1 MEGREFDLT
10 VLGVTGFTGK
20 LVVDYLDKLAGE
32 NKLVGVKICFA
43 GRNDS
48 AMLRV
53 CNSLK
58 HLAPSFCLA
67 DVTKETSVLDMAL
80 RTRVVLA
87 LVGPY
92 EALGGEVV
100 IKSCIQAGAH
110 YVDVTGE
117 GRWMESMKQKYH
129 ELAQKRGV
137 CLVPFAGQ
145 DSVPADLTAWFT
157 TSQLP
162 EGDFAQSHATLQ
174 TLVQLPTTQ
183 GQLSNGT
190 FKTLLSQPGW
200 SFDLPVPKHD
210 FSTKLTYGVQL
221 VSGISPSLAAFPF
234 LFFPDANVV
243 RDSHLDQGLG
253 GRFENNHLL
262 VFPNRPAAL
271 VAKLAF
277 GSLPYLLHLPYAK
290 TLLGKLSDSG
300 GKVFGPSS
308 RHPNSTPANYVNY
321 GVLKMY
327 PLHSSP
333 GTKPVETIVT
343 RVDCDRD
350 PYEVTAIT
358 CTQVALA
365 LLSPAITAKHKTGF
379 QTPVSAVGGQELL
392 ERCFECIR
400 VSKL

>member
-1 MEGREFDLT
+1 MEAAREFDLT

-20 LVVDYLDKLAGE
+20 LVVDYLDKLAGQ
-32 NKLVGVKICFA
+32 NRLSGVKICFA
-43 GRNDS
+43 GRSDS

-67 DVTKETSVLDMAL
+67 DVSKEASVLDMAL

-117 GRWMESMKQKYH
+117 GRWIDAMKQKYH
-129 ELAQKRGV
+129 DQAQKRGV

-162 EGDFAQSHATLQ
+162 EADFAQSHATLQ
-174 TLVQLPTTQ
+174 TLVQLPTTH

-190 FKTLLSQPGW
+190 FKTLLSQSGW
-200 SFDLPVPKHD
+200 SFDLPVPEHD
-210 FSTKLTYGVQL
+210 FSTKLTNGVQL
-221 VSGISPSLAAFPF
+221 VTEVSPPLAAFPI
-234 LFFPDANVV
+234 LFFPDAGVV
-243 RDSHLDQGLG
+243 RDSHLDQALG

-262 VFPNRPAAL
+262 VFPNRAAAL
-271 VAKLAF
+271 ATKLAF
-277 GSLPYLLHLPYAK
+277 GALPYLLHLPYAR
-290 TLLGKLSDSG
+290 TMLGKLSESG

-308 RHPNSTPANYVNY
+308 PSKSAQYVNY
-321 GVLKMY
+321 GVLHMY
-327 PLHSSP
+327 PLHSSS
-333 GTKPVETIVT
+333 GAKPVETVVT

-365 LLSPAITAKHKTGF
+365 LLSPSKQKAGF